1 MANKPKKACRGCLYC
16 TPYYGNKNKFGKRT
30 ISKYW
35 CIKKSTTCSDP
46 KECSFRKGNKN
57 D

>member
-16 TPYYGNKNKFGKRT
+16 NPYYGNKNKFGKRI

-46 KECSFRKGNKN
+46 KECSFRKEK